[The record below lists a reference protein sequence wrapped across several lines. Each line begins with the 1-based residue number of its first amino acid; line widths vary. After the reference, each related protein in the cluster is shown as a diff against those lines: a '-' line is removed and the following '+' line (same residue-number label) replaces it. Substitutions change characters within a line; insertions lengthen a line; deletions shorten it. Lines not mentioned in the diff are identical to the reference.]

1 MGKVI
6 CIIESLGSG
15 GAERQLVG
23 LASLLK
29 GKGLDV
35 EVWTYYPDDFYKY
48 VLDENHV
55 TYRYIE
61 EAQSG
66 KKRFSV
72 INQKL
77 KREKPDCVISYSAT
91 ISTLLC
97 FMKMLGASFKLIVSE
112 RNTTQKLDFRERLRL
127 FSYRFANVIVPN
139 SYTQGDFIKRNYRSL
154 FDKVT
159 VITNF
164 VDTDIFIPLEEKV
177 EIKKKQILIVGRMM
191 EQKNIPTFLK
201 VVAELKKDRDDFHID
216 WYGRD
221 NRNEYSRSCH
231 SLVESL
237 NIGNVFKFHEA
248 TTNIREMYQR
258 CNIFC
263 LPSLYEGFPNVVCEA
278 MSCGC
283 PIVCSDV
290 CDNRFLVDEKNGV
303 LFNPLSIKSMK
314 EGLSK
319 ILDLSNKELHQMGK
333 QSRCKAV
340 DKFSKK
346 RFIESY
352 LKLI

>member
-29 GKGLDV
+29 GKSLDV

-48 VLDENHV
+48 VLDENNV

-72 INQKL
+72 INKKL
-77 KREKPDCVISYSAT
+77 KREKPDFVISYSAT

-112 RNTTQKLDFRERLRL
+112 RNTTQKLDFREKLRF

-139 SYTQGDFIKRNYRSL
+139 SYTQGDFIKRNYNSL
-154 FDKVT
+154 SEKVS

-177 EIKKKQILIVGRMM
+177 VSKKKQILIVGRMM

-221 NRNEYSRSCH
+221 NGNEYSKSCH

-248 TTNIREMYQR
+248 TKNIREMYQR

-290 CDNRFLVDEKNGV
+290 CDNRFLVDEKNGL

-314 EGLSK
+314 EGLNK
-319 ILDLSNKELHQMGK
+319 ILDLSNKELYQMGK
-333 QSRCKAV
+333 QSRSKAV
-340 DKFSKK
+340 DMFSKD